1 MIGEATYSDESYD
14 VALNLIA
21 SSDIKSIKTWKV
33 AGLPNLDTM
42 RARAK
47 RNPMLKVRIDAA
59 IARRNA
65 RLGRRARRG
74 YTASEC
80 EQSLRVLADHP
91 DETQAEVDRL
101 LETMDLPLM
110 QTVWVR
116 SKTDANLAA
125 LLRRA
130 NQIRGIVQF
139 PDAAFTAALDHL
151 RSNPLADFEYLL
163 PHGNPEVAS
172 FTAVRDRVD
181 SKHQRH
187 ALFLEEY
194 RVVMLRRA
202 AARRSVNAPKVYAE
216 HVLLSG
222 LMLDELY
229 QEASKLFSKSYPDRD
244 DMISEVVLA
253 VWDRRITRNEIA
265 TKGRSIGLKY
275 INTLT
280 NAKTLTLDDTVSGG
294 EEEGRMLWVDTM
306 TTVEWCGED
315 AI

>member
-14 VALNLIA
+14 AALNIIA
-21 SSDIKSIKTWKV
+21 TTDIKSIKAWKV
-33 AGLPNLDTM
+33 DGLPNLDTM

-47 RNPMLKVRIDAA
+47 RNPALKVRIADALA
-59 IARRNA
+59 QRNA
-65 RLGRRARRG
+65 RLGQRARRS
-74 YTASEC
+74 YSNFEC
-80 EQSLRVLADHP
+80 EKSLRVLEGHP
-91 DETQAEVDRL
+91 DKTQAEVDQL

-116 SKTDANLAA
+116 SKTDANLSTMFKH
-125 LLRRA
+125 A
-130 NQIRGIVQF
+130 NQIRGIIQF
-139 PDAAFTAALDHL
+139 TESAFTAALDQL
-151 RSNPLADFEYLL
+151 RSNLLADFEYLL

-181 SKHQRH
+181 SKRQRH

-202 AARRSVNAPKVYAE
+202 TARRSVNAPKVYAE

-229 QEASKLFSKSYPDRD
+229 REASKLFSQAYPDRE

-253 VWDRRITRNEIA
+253 VWDRRITRDEIV
-265 TKGRSIGLKY
+265 TKGRAIGLKY
-275 INTLT
+275 INSLT

-294 EEEGRMLWVDTM
+294 EEERMLWVDTM
-306 TTVEWCGED
+306 TTDEWCGED